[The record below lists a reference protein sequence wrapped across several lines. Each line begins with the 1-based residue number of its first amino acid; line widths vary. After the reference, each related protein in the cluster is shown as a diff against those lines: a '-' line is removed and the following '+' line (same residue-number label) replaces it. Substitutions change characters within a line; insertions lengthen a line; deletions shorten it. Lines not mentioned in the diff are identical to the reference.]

1 MNHNKSDAERET
13 MENNLAEVMERQ
25 GITIRQLSDM
35 TRDDD
40 GGQVSTQT
48 INNIRMCRECKVGT
62 LERIAAALGLR
73 LVVRFE
79 GGPFEFAEKS
89 D

>member
-1 MNHNKSDAERET
+1 MNHNKTYAERET

-25 GITIRQLSDM
+25 KITIRQLSDM
-35 TRDDD
+35 TRGDD

-48 INNIRMCRECKVGT
+48 INNIRLGRECKVGT
-62 LERIAAALGLR
+62 LERIADALGLR

-79 GGPFEFAEKS
+79 GGPVEFAEKS